1 MRIENKDFWEK
12 DVIIATQEKLKKAAD
27 FELFM
32 FENAAKRYKSV
43 GAIKA
48 VKIFGCGTG
57 RETEAIAEFYNPT
70 KIVVSD
76 ISENMILKCIEN
88 LKLWKLDAITE
99 TVVGDAKNY
108 NKVSEVFD
116 LVTLLNSMMTYV
128 PLRKD
133 RLTIFRN
140 AYQILKPSGII
151 IGTVH
156 NQVGAP
162 AKTMYFKI
170 KNLFSFVLGEKVG
183 NRNTGFN
190 GFKVSGYYYDKKTLI
205 NDLLSSGFKNIEV
218 YSLEEYYQLHDAIY
232 NRKKGYNNLL
242 FIASK
247 S

>member
-12 DVIIATQEKLKKAAD
+12 EAIIATQEKLKKAAD

-32 FENAAKRYKSV
+32 FENAAERYQSI
-43 GAIKA
+43 GEIKA
-48 VKIFGCGTG
+48 IKIFGCGTG

-88 LKLWKLDAITE
+88 LKLWKLDSITE

-108 NKVSEVFD
+108 YKVSAAFD

-133 RLTIFRN
+133 RLTIFKN
-140 AYQILKPSGII
+140 AYQILKPSAII

-162 AKTMYFKI
+162 AKTLYFKI
-170 KNLFSFVLGEKVG
+170 KNMFSFILGEKVG

-205 NDLLSSGFKNIEV
+205 NDLLSSGFKNVEV
-218 YSLEEYYQLHDAIY
+218 YSLEEYCQLKDKSY

>member
-1 MRIENKDFWEK
+1 MKIENKDFWEK
-12 DVIIATQEKLKKAAD
+12 EAIIATQEKLKKAAD

-32 FENAAKRYKSV
+32 LEQAAKRYQSV
-43 GAIKA
+43 GEIKTI
-48 VKIFGCGTG
+48 KIFGCGTG

-88 LKLWKLDAITE
+88 LKLWKLDAVTE
-99 TVVGDAKNY
+99 TVVGDAKHY

-140 AYQILKPSGII
+140 AYQILKPSGVI

-162 AKTMYFKI
+162 AKTLYFNI
-170 KNLFSFVLGEKVG
+170 KRMFSFILGERVG

-190 GFKVSGYYYDKKTLI
+190 GYKVSGYYYDKKALI
-205 NDLLSSGFKNIEV
+205 NDLLSSGFKNVEV
-218 YSLEEYYQLHDAIY
+218 YSLEEFYQLSDTSY
-232 NRKKGYNNLL
+232 NRKTGYNNLL

-247 S
+247 K

>member
-1 MRIENKDFWEK
+1 MKIENKDFWEK
-12 DVIIATQEKLKKAAD
+12 EAIIATQEKLKKAAD

-32 FENAAKRYKSV
+32 FENAAKRYQPIGV
-43 GAIKA
+43 IQA

-57 RETEAIAEFYNPT
+57 RETESIAEFYNPT

-88 LKLWKLDAITE
+88 LKRWKLDSITE
-99 TVVGDAKNY
+99 TVVGDAKDY

-140 AYQILKPSGII
+140 AYQILKPSGVV

-156 NQVGAP
+156 NQVGTP
-162 AKTMYFKI
+162 AKTLYFKI
-170 KNLFSFVLGEKVG
+170 KSLFSFILGEKVG

-190 GFKVSGYYYDKKTLI
+190 GFKVSGYYYDKRTLI
-205 NDLLSSGFKNIEV
+205 NDLLSSGFKNVEV
-218 YSLEEYYQLHDAIY
+218 YSLEEYYHLKDISY
-232 NRKKGYNNLL
+232 NRKTGYNNLL
-242 FIASK
+242 FVASK